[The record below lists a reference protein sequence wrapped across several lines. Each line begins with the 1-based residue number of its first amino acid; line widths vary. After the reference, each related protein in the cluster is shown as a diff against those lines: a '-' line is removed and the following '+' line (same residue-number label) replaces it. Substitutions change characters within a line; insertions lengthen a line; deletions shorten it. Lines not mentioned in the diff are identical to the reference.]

1 MSNTKKAIAPLGI
14 NFCLAG
20 TLIYPEPI
28 LAAVAGE
35 VSPWFSS
42 SIIVVLIQGQ
52 NYSAE
57 YDWLMTY
64 GMLSG

>member
-1 MSNTKKAIAPLGI
+1 MSKTKNAIAPLGI

-20 TLIYPEPI
+20 TLIYPEPMF
-28 LAAVAGE
+28 AAVVGE

-42 SIIVVLIQGQ
+42 SIFVVLIQGQ
-52 NYSAE
+52 NYPAQ

>member
-20 TLIYPEPI
+20 TLIYSEPI
-28 LAAVAGE
+28 LAAVVGD
-35 VSPWFSS
+35 VSSWFSS